1 MKYLILAE
9 KPSAMRSFSTDLGGT
24 SGHVSNFDYELVAA
38 HGHLMG
44 LAMPEFQSDNVD
56 FQDKVKKWSDITAIP
71 WPLSTMK
78 WTKTYIVST
87 YKGKKTSTKKT
98 LPEFKMLRQDVTQL

>member
-9 KPSAMRSFSTDLGGT
+9 KPSAMRSFSTDLGGN

-78 WTKTYIVST
+78 WTKTYIVGT
-87 YKGKKTSTKKT
+87 YKGKKTSTKKRRC
-98 LPEFKMLRQDVTQL
+98 PNSKCGGRM